1 MRTSLIAAFLLAA
14 LSAAAADPPK
24 GLFHPYTAPPQPALD
39 FRNSPRFETLLRAGN
54 LYLSLDDA
62 LALAIEN
69 NLDVELQRATP
80 LAAAAEILRTRG
92 GGITRGLPYT
102 LQEAPTGIGGPS
114 SQLLT
119 GATRTI
125 PGSSVS
131 TNPFETGALGSIQS
145 NLAITGALPLSS
157 GPAVPNFDPYLSGR
171 FNFSHLSTLQ
181 TNPFLVGLSDLV
193 TSNVNATA
201 AFRQGFG
208 SGAQLAATFDNFRQV
223 TNSPRSSYSPY
234 TSSSLALSVTQPLL
248 RGFGFQVNRRYQR
261 IAANETKI
269 ADLIF
274 RQQLINTAYGVTRLF
289 HDLVALF
296 EDVKVKEES
305 VRLAQRLLDDTS
317 AQVEQGTQARV
328 ELARANA
335 QLFSARLDLE
345 RARGLL
351 EEQETIVKT
360 VLTRRGGADL
370 AVRQAHIIPLPG
382 QAAPPDESRPEDQLL
397 ELALQRRP
405 DLSLAQ
411 LQISNS
417 EISLEGSR
425 NHLKPQLDLLAFAQN
440 NGLAGQPNPAGS
452 PPDPAFVGGYGL
464 ALSQIF
470 RRNYPVY
477 GGGIQLDLPVRNRVA
492 QADLARDEIQLRQTR
507 IRRQQLENQVRLEI
521 EDALIALRRA
531 RAAYQAASTARA
543 YQEESLAAEQAKF
556 EAGASTSYLVIQ
568 FQTLLAQAKSTEVAA
583 RGAWLKAVAAVRRA
597 TGSILDDYSINVAAA
612 LQGGR

>member
-1 MRTSLIAAFLLAA
+1 MRTSLAILAA
-14 LSAAAADPPK
+14 LPLLAQ
-24 GLFHPYTAPPQPALD
+24 QPVDL
-39 FRNSPRFETLLRAGN
+39 RNSPRFEKLLRAGN
-54 LYLSLDDA
+54 LYLTLDDA

-69 NLDVELQRATP
+69 NLDVELQRSTP
-80 LAAAAEILRTRG
+80 LAAAADLLRTRG
-92 GGITRGLPYT
+92 GGAARGLPFT

-119 GATRTI
+119 GAARTI

-131 TNPFETGALGSIQS
+131 TNPFETGALGAIQS
-145 NLAITGALPLSS
+145 NLAITGAIPLSS
-157 GPAVPNFDPYLSGR
+157 GPAIPNFDPYVSGR
-171 FNFSHLSTLQ
+171 FNYSHQSTLQ
-181 TNPFLVGLSDLV
+181 TNPVLFGLSDLV
-193 TSNVNATA
+193 TDNVAATA
-201 AFRQGFG
+201 GFRQGFG
-208 SGAQLAATFDNFRQV
+208 SGASFAATFDNLRQL
-223 TNSPRSSYSPY
+223 TNSPRTSYSPY
-234 TSSSLALSVTQPLL
+234 TTSSLGLTVTQPLL
-248 RGFGFQVNRRYQR
+248 RGFGFQVNRRYQT
-261 IAANETKI
+261 IAANQQKI
-269 ADLIF
+269 AALIF

-305 VRLAQRLLDDTS
+305 FRLAQRLLDDTR
-317 AQVEQGTQARV
+317 AQVEEGTQARV

-351 EEQETIVKT
+351 EEQEAILKN
-360 VLTRRGGADL
+360 VLTRRGGADP

-382 QAAPPDESRPEDQLL
+382 DAAPPDESRPEDQLI
-397 ELALQRRP
+397 ELAHQNRP

-417 EISLEGSR
+417 EISLQGAR
-425 NHLKPQLDLLAFAQN
+425 NALKPQLDVLAFAQN
-440 NGLAGQPNPAGS
+440 NGLAGQSNPIGT
-452 PPDPAFVGGYGL
+452 PPDTAFIGGYGL

-492 QADLARDEIQLRQTR
+492 EADLARDEIQLRQTR
-507 IRRQQLENQVRLEI
+507 IRNQQLENQVRLEI

-531 RAAYQAASTARA
+531 RAAYEAASKARA
-543 YQEESLAAEQAKF
+543 FQEESLAAEQAKF

-568 FQTLLAQAKSTEVAA
+568 FQTFLAQSKSTEVAA

-597 TGSILDDYSINVAAA
+597 TASILDDYKINVDAA
-612 LQGGR
+612 LQGSR